1 MTVNPGFGGQS
12 FISQMDRKIKKMR
25 KIIDER
31 NLDII
36 LEVDGGVKLNNAK
49 DILNWGADLL
59 VVGSDIFNSEN
70 IENE

>member
-1 MTVNPGFGGQS
+1 
-12 FISQMDRKIKKMR
+12 MR

-70 IENE
+70 IEKRIKEYKML